1 MDLDITSDRL
11 SVDPIRAA
19 ATIRWVVN
27 AECLAANVARL
38 RRDRQL
44 TQAAL
49 AEKAGL
55 SRVALGKI
63 ERAAVVP
70 RARTVADLAEALE
83 VPIVSWLR
91 RLRRLRVRFR
101 ARARIRGREQILAE
115 VGHWLRAYAELEADL
130 AERRP
135 FRFIGRPEERGVS
148 TAFRGHRQEDEDR
161 SRPLAWPAVM
171 SGVGD
176 QEPILDI
183 CGLLDGNGV
192 KLLLLENQRDSF
204 FGLSV
209 SADDN
214 GPAVVVNTWDRISV
228 ERWIFTAA
236 HELGHLLHHPAE
248 RREYTDLPEQTE
260 READMFA
267 SHFLMPEP
275 AFAKEWDETRGHTLL
290 TRVLKVKRI
299 FRVGYKTVL
308 YRLVQSGRQTAD
320 VWRSF
325 QRQEY
330 QHFGKTLRNTK
341 EPLALTRTEF
351 AWQWSRSGEPERL
364 SPHDFVEDRLA
375 WLVRNALEREHI
387 SLGRAAEILG
397 LAREEMRSR
406 MAQWAA

>member
-1 MDLDITSDRL
+1 MKD
-11 SVDPIRAA
+11 
-19 ATIRWVVN
+19 

-44 TQAAL
+44 TQEAL

-63 ERAAVVP
+63 ERAVVVP
-70 RARTVADLAEALE
+70 RARTLAGLAQALE
-83 VPIVSWLR
+83 VPIGELVTPVPSLA
-91 RLRRLRVRFR
+91 RVRFR
-101 ARARIRGREQILAE
+101 ARARIHGREQILAD
-115 VGHWLRAYAELEADL
+115 VAQWLSAYTDLEDGL

-135 FRFIGRPEERGVS
+135 FRFAGPPETPGSAGRPGPVDAARAARCNVGL
-148 TAFRGHRQEDEDR
+148 RDE
-161 SRPLAWPAVM
+161 
-171 SGVGD
+171 
-176 QEPILDI
+176 EPILDI
-183 CGLLDGNGV
+183 CGLLEGNGV
-192 KLLLLENQRDSF
+192 KLLLLEKQRDSF

-209 SADDN
+209 TADDG

-236 HELGHLLHHPAE
+236 HELGHLLLHPAE
-248 RREYTDLPEQTE
+248 YRREDTDIPEQTE

-275 AFAKEWDETRGHTLL
+275 AFANEWDETRGHTLL

-299 FRVGYKTVL
+299 FRVSYKTVL
-308 YRLVQSGRQTAD
+308 YRLVQSERQTAD

-325 QRQEY
+325 QRQHY
-330 QHFGKTLRNTK
+330 QHFGKTLRNTE
-341 EPLALTRTEF
+341 EPLALTRSEF

-364 SPHDFVEDRLA
+364 SSHDFVEDRLA

-397 LAREEMRSR
+397 LGREEMRSR
-406 MAQWAA
+406 TAQWAT